1 MTATIHALEGNA
13 SPRLVMAVRQDNI
26 VGHLERMHKT
36 LIVSLVSVIFDSL
49 YISLLWHIILLLF
62 YDYYTI
68 TVNLFN
74 GHFCRD
80 RDYLSPGLAHFALHT
95 VTFAFMS
102 FIPLLHEAGLLN
114 ETWFVARQV
123 WFVGG
128 TMCDIITIQLVLQQ
142 WCKMS
147 NLRSGVL
154 PLLFGR
160 WGEKDAWY
168 IYFARCLPIVQNL
181 DFCLIGQKQ
190 KILWSPA
197 LIGQGTYLTSGVI
210 TGFEINFFVRE
221 PAGN

>member
-1 MTATIHALEGNA
+1 MDTSAGTWITWARGWLTLHYIQL
-13 SPRLVMAVRQDNI
+13 
-26 VGHLERMHKT
+26 HLH
-36 LIVSLVSVIFDSL
+36 
-49 YISLLWHIILLLF
+49 LW
-62 YDYYTI
+62 
-68 TVNLFN
+68 V
-74 GHFCRD
+74 
-80 RDYLSPGLAHFALHT
+80 
-95 VTFAFMS
+95 
-102 FIPLLHEAGLLN
+102 FIPLLREAGLLN

-128 TMCDIITIQLVLQQ
+128 KMCNIITIQLVLQQ

-181 DFCLIGQKQ
+181 DFCLISQKQ
-190 KILWSPA
+190 KILRSPA

-221 PAGN
+221 PAGD